1 MAVYVDFARI
11 PFRDMEMCH
20 MVADSL
26 DELHAMAGEIGM
38 LQIWF
43 QAKSF
48 PHYDLSQPR
57 RRAAVDLG
65 AVQVDRREL
74 VLVMRRWRSAARDG
88 LREFE
93 VAEIRAFLDE
103 PEWLP

>member
-1 MAVYVDFARI
+1 LAVYVDFARI

-26 DELHAMAGEIGM
+26 DELHAMANEIGM
-38 LQIWF
+38 LRIWF

-65 AVQVDRREL
+65 AVEVDRREL
-74 VLVMRRWRSAARDG
+74 VLVMRRWRSAARGG
-88 LREFE
+88 LRELE
-93 VAEIRAFLDE
+93 VAEIKAFLDE
-103 PEWLP
+103 PDWLP